1 MKKGGR
7 KHRPYYRICVMDQ
20 REPRNGK
27 VIEEVGT
34 YDPMIK
40 DSAKRVTMVGGRIDY
55 WVSVGAQPSVKV
67 AALIVKFKGKVPEK
81 RIEVRKVPAIV
92 ERMSAARASADKKA
106 DAPAP
111 EAPKAAPAAV
121 AAEG

>member
-40 DSAKRVTMVGGRIDY
+40 DRDLRVTMKGERIDY

-81 RIEVRKVPAIV
+81 RIETRKVPAIV
-92 ERMSAARASADKKA
+92 ERMSANRASADKKPA
-106 DAPAP
+106 DAP
-111 EAPKAAPAAV
+111 EAAPAADAG
-121 AAEG
+121 AAG